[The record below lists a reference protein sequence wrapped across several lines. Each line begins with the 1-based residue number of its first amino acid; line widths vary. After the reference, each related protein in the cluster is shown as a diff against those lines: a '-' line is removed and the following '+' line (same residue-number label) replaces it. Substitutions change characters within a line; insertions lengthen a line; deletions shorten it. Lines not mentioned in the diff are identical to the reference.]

1 MNSFLLETSGMKTLC
16 DKADFDTVSAKEAHF
31 LFLTFLRQWN
41 IGLVSSRRHSYHTRE
56 SASQGLKK
64 LKGYKEINTWR
75 TSKKLSK
82 TSFRPWNIFRFK
94 VKLKDGTAMT
104 SQYNSYKLAKT
115 ISRIT

>member
-16 DKADFDTVSAKEAHF
+16 DKADFDTVSAKEACF
-31 LFLTFLRQWN
+31 LFLPLRQWN

-56 SASQGLKK
+56 SALQGLKK

-104 SQYNSYKLAKT
+104 SQYNSYELANT